1 METAPAVKASPV
13 VGPRQTVYENRYQRV
28 CSVKVDF
35 GSHEKEI
42 FVNEHGSRVGLLF
55 IRGAEVL
62 LVGQYRLLPAALAW
76 EIPGGRIDEGET
88 PEQGAIREGKEET
101 NLRAQQ
107 LHPLVFFI
115 PGLDTCDNPTHVFWC
130 DDFVADA
137 SAEHGDPH
145 EIDGLR
151 WMPFETCL
159 DMVFEGKI
167 MDSMTITALLA
178 WQAVRNRV
186 SPQPLP

>member
-1 METAPAVKASPV
+1 MEKAPPASSSPV
-13 VGPRQTVYENRYQRV
+13 IGPRHVVYENRYQRV

-35 GSHEKEI
+35 GTHDKEI
-42 FVNEHGSRVGLLF
+42 FVSEHGTRVGVLF

-62 LVGQYRLLPAALAW
+62 LVSQYRMLPRTQAW
-76 EIPGGRIDEGET
+76 EIPGGRIDEGES
-88 PEQGAIREGKEET
+88 PDQGAQREALEET
-101 NLRAQQ
+101 GLRARQ

-130 DDFVADA
+130 DDFVSDA
-137 SAEHGDPH
+137 GSGHGDPH
-145 EIDGLR
+145 EIDGMC

-159 DMVFEGKI
+159 AMVFDRKI

-178 WQAVRNRV
+178 WQCMRSRGMNAA
-186 SPQPLP
+186 